1 MHVHYISKMYC
12 SNSLSIIPYTS
23 LFIPAYVCA
32 CLVVSGTLWTVAHQ
46 ALAFSSYTWKGISVC
61 SSFPHSPF
69 CSLGDGEVY
78 LVSVNVEM
86 ENSCWTW
93 PNCPK
98 SSKIS
103 YFWIVNDKDNSLQDI
118 VHLHLFL
125 EHLYFI
131 ASVTCNHKFLILQ
144 CSHFLIMT
152 KYKHR
157 GRKF

>member
-1 MHVHYISKMYC
+1 MHGQNISKMYC

-98 SSKIS
+98 SSR
-103 YFWIVNDKDNSLQDI
+103 
-118 VHLHLFL
+118 FL
-125 EHLYFI
+125 TFE
-131 ASVTCNHKFLILQ
+131 FL
-144 CSHFLIMT
+144 MT
-152 KYKHR
+152 KTILFKTLFIYIFFR
-157 GRKF
+157 TSLFYSISNMQS

>member
-1 MHVHYISKMYC
+1 MHGQNISKMYC

-93 PNCPK
+93 SSCLK
-98 SSKIS
+98 SSR
-103 YFWIVNDKDNSLQDI
+103 
-118 VHLHLFL
+118 FL
-125 EHLYFI
+125 TFEL
-131 ASVTCNHKFLILQ
+131 L
-144 CSHFLIMT
+144 MT
-152 KYKHR
+152 KTILFKTLFIYIFFR
-157 GRKF
+157 TSLFYSISNMQS